1 VRIAPRRVALL
12 GIASLLVLGPTAS
25 PALAKKRQP
34 QAPPAPEE
42 VYRQAMQKIAK
53 KRYFGAR
60 TMLQELMP
68 RIPPEDRDLLPR
80 VQLAIAD
87 SYYRDRGILNYGE
100 ALNGYRNFLTYY
112 PQHEEAAR
120 AQFMVGMCLFQQAL
134 SPDRDQATTRKAIR
148 EFERLQEL
156 FPASP
161 YVERARQKIVEC
173 NDRLAEHE
181 RVVGWFYQRR
191 RGYLA
196 AIDRYRLILSEYP
209 RYSKTDRVLFDLGR
223 CLLAVGNRPDAED
236 AFARLQQSDPK
247 SALAAKARQLLT
259 QFDREQADK
268 VGKDRKG

>member
-1 VRIAPRRVALL
+1 MAPRRAALFFATL
-12 GIASLLVLGPTAS
+12 SLLATGPACAPTA
-25 PALAKKRQP
+25 AKKRPP
-34 QAPPAPEE
+34 QVPAPPEE
-42 VYRQAMQKIAK
+42 VYRQAMQRIAK
-53 KRYFGAR
+53 KRYFSAR
-60 TMLQELMP
+60 MLLQELMP

-87 SYYRDRGILNYGE
+87 SYYRDRGFLNYGE
-100 ALNGYRNFLTYY
+100 AVNGYRNFLTYY

-148 EFERLQEL
+148 EFEKLQEL

-173 NDRLAEHE
+173 HDRLAEHE

-196 AIDRYRLILSEYP
+196 AIDRYRRILSEYP

-223 CLLAVGNRPDAED
+223 CLLAIGNRPDAED

-247 SALAAKARQLLT
+247 GALAAKARQLLT
-259 QFDREQADK
+259 QFDREQAEK